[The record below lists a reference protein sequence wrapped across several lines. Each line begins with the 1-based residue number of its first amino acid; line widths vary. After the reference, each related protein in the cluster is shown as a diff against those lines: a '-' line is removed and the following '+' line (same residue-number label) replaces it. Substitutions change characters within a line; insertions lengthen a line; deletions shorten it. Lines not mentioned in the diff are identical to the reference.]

1 MNYLKKYMILFG
13 IIGAAIGY
21 RTYGLGGGFVLA
33 LIFSIGSAM
42 LRLLIGELYKKHVW
56 TFLLILSLIA
66 IISLTYFGW
75 NVRV

>member
-1 MNYLKKYMILFG
+1 
-13 IIGAAIGY
+13 
-21 RTYGLGGGFVLA
+21 
-33 LIFSIGSAM
+33 M